1 MGNLLNFMQLLN
13 LARSNPRQAVTSI
26 LESGLQNG
34 NINKQQY
41 DALMGQLN
49 GGANPNVIIQQMLNT
64 GVVSQWQYE
73 KARQDAR
80 AFK

>member
-13 LARSNPRQAVTSI
+13 LAKSNPRRAVTSI

-49 GGANPNVIIQQMLNT
+49 GGVNPNAIIQQMLNA
-64 GVVSQWQYE
+64 GIVSQRQYE
-73 KARQDAR
+73 EARQNAR